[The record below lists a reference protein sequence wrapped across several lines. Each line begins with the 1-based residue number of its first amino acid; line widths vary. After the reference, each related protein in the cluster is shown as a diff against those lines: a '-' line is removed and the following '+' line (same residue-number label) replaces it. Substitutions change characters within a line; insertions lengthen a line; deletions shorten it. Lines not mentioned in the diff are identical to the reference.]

1 MAARNAAFASGTLL
15 LALSLI
21 AGCGA
26 IEQSTSAK
34 QDGDPVPWT
43 EPVPRAVCGENDDLA
58 ESEDELQGRVPPADR
73 ASGRSGQGYA
83 CNLELVGQW
92 AGEGASWQMAWFD
105 DCAYYG
111 QAMLLPGGTVGQA
124 IPNDVVRNGPNRA
137 GYQNPGTVV
146 IDASDTAN
154 PVATAYLTTRAML
167 DPWESLK
174 VNEQRQLLG
183 GVEQGGPALDLYDLS
198 VDCRQPTLVAAPDL
212 AGGVRGHA
220 GDFAPDGL
228 TYYGS
233 YLPTGFVY
241 PVDIA
246 DPANATVLMNWQ
258 PTNGGR
264 IHDLSLNPAGTRA
277 YLANNGGPGNGLVII
292 DTTQVQ
298 ERKADPDV
306 TIVSEFLWTDGSTSQ
321 ETEPITV
328 QGKPYILFS
337 DEGGHG
343 AARLIDISDETEPKL
358 VSKLMLEV
366 HAASPEETAE
376 SNNSGGFG
384 YEGHYCGV
392 DNPGDVKVIACSYF
406 QSGLRVFD
414 VRDPY
419 HPKEIAYYNPP
430 AIVGYQP
437 GSNYDRTGTNET
449 ADWTSANVRIDVEK
463 GELWFTSQTNG
474 FQVVRFTNGVWPLK

>member
-1 MAARNAAFASGTLL
+1 MAARTAALVSGSLL
-15 LALSLI
+15 LALL

-26 IEQSTSAK
+26 VQQSSVAK
-34 QDGDPVPWT
+34 DEGAAAVPWT
-43 EPVPRAVCGENDDLA
+43 EPVPRAVCGENDTLA
-58 ESEDELQGRVPPADR
+58 EREDQLQGRVPPEDR

-124 IPNDVVRNGPNRA
+124 IPNEVVRNGPNRV
-137 GYQNPGTVV
+137 GHQNPGTVV
-146 IDASDTAN
+146 VDATDTAN
-154 PVATAYLTTRAML
+154 PVATAYLTTHAMM

-198 VDCRQPTLVAAPDL
+198 VDCRQPTLIAAPDL
-212 AGGVRGHA
+212 GGVRGHA
-220 GDFAPDGL
+220 GDFTPDGL

-233 YLPTGFVY
+233 YLPTGYVY

-264 IHDLSLNPAGTRA
+264 IHDLSLNVAGTRA
-277 YLANNGGPGNGLVII
+277 YLANNDGPGNGLVII
-292 DTTQVQ
+292 DTTQIQ
-298 ERKADPDV
+298 ERAPDPDV
-306 TIVSEFLWTDGSTSQ
+306 TIVSEFLWADGSTAQ

-343 AARLIDISDETEPKL
+343 AARLIDISDETAPKL

-366 HAASPEETAE
+366 HEAGSITPEERNA
-376 SNNSGGFG
+376 GGFG

-392 DNPGDVKVIACSYF
+392 DNPADVKVIACSYF

-430 AIVGYQP
+430 AIVGYKP

-449 ADWTSANVRIDVEK
+449 ADWTSANVRIDVAK
-463 GELWFTSQTNG
+463 GELWFTSQANG